1 MRISEFKRVFANAT
15 SHRASGMMILQIRPM
30 MLELVQRVVNSAL
43 QPRSDSTAR
52 FKGSFAVVRT

>member
-1 MRISEFKRVFANAT
+1 
-15 SHRASGMMILQIRPM
+15 MMILQVRM
-30 MLELVQRVVNSAL
+30 MMQELVQRVADSAT